1 VPAIALPYGGPPL
14 ERRAAEW
21 QASFVRILL
30 LAAAAAGL
38 VAVDKTTLDEA
49 RVSPTALAA
58 VRAIV
63 VEAPT
68 VALATRPVRTDP
80 IYRDEDWQLRPGD
93 LEQLQKIFREEFG
106 EKLVERGIEIVETSG
121 PGVARLTP
129 ALVDVRLTAP
139 LHEDATVRKTFV
151 KSIGDLTL
159 EATVRDSTSNEV
171 VATIRDARR
180 NVPISA
186 AGDRGIR
193 FTSTLYWSEVRH
205 VFRSWAGAT
214 ADLFP
219 ERRKSSPPGLTPDP
233 LSGFSSPP
241 GLTPDLLRGWGS

>member
-1 VPAIALPYGGPPL
+1 MG
-14 ERRAAEW
+14 
-21 QASFVRILL
+21 ILL
-30 LAAAAAGL
+30 LAAAVAGL
-38 VAVDKTTLDEA
+38 VAVEKTTLDEA

-58 VRAIV
+58 VRAVIV
-63 VEAPT
+63 DAPT

-80 IYRDEDWQLRPGD
+80 IYRDEDWELRAGE

-106 EKLVERGIEIVETSG
+106 EKLAERGIDVVEAPA

-129 ALVDVRLTAP
+129 KLVDVRLTAP
-139 LHEDATVRKTFV
+139 LREDATVRKTFV

-159 EATVRDSTSNEV
+159 EATLRDATTNEV

-214 ADLFP
+214 AGLFP
-219 ERRKSSPPGLTPDP
+219 ERSSSPPGLTPDP
-233 LSGFSSPP
+233 L
-241 GLTPDLLRGWGS
+241 RGSKP